1 MENET
6 NHEEYSDDE
15 LFESSELQLYDFGNK
30 LILSFILI
38 FFISYLKLKEY
49 NRYNFIKN
57 PFLNSAF
64 THDLKIT

>member
-30 LILSFILI
+30 LILSF
-38 FFISYLKLKEY
+38 F
-49 NRYNFIKN
+49 
-57 PFLNSAF
+57 
-64 THDLKIT
+64 